1 MRKKIHFHILGKKG
15 SDAYA
20 LRGRLEEAL
29 RAFPNV
35 QPTIL
40 EVDDD
45 TEIMTFGV
53 SLLPSLAIDGTVRV
67 IGRVP
72 EPQEIAFFVQ
82 ELCDHDAR

>member
-20 LRGRLEEAL
+20 LRGRLDEAL
-29 RAFPNV
+29 RGFPNV
-35 QPTIL
+35 QPTII

-53 SLLPSLAIDGTVRV
+53 SLLPALAIDGTARI

-72 EPQEIAFFVQ
+72 EVAEIAFFLS
-82 ELCDHDAR
+82 EICSHDGR